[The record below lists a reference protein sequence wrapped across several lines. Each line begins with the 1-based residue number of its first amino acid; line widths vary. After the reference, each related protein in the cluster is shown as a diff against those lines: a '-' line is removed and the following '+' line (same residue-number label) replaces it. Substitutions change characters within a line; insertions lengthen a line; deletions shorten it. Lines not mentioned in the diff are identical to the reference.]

1 MWFSGRLISQLDHP
15 NRAKDSWR
23 RERKITDTKRN
34 EEINQGGGGGT
45 ERHDG
50 RQKGRNR
57 YSERKEKDGGSYRGR
72 YPERN
77 NTAQSESG
85 LIGHHYLEKCVK

>member
-1 MWFSGRLISQLDHP
+1 MWISGRLISQLDHL

-23 RERKITDTKRN
+23 TGREVCDTKRD
-34 EEINQGGGGGT
+34 EEDNWGAGGGGGGGS

-57 YSERKEKDGGSYRGR
+57 HNERRGR
-72 YPERN
+72 AAVTETSPRQE
-77 NTAQSESG
+77 TAWLSRRPA
-85 LIGHHYLEKCVK
+85 